1 MQFSTNLITRLI
13 ECINEDDTLS
23 KLGKAIRA
31 YDTEGL
37 PVPIRE
43 TYFSFSCKENSLAF
57 FHSEDSSLS
66 EQNKITIR
74 LNCFSPLKK
83 SAYSAHSLTENV
95 TWGICNKFR
104 DIITGFTIGD
114 TEYDDDVKSYKIT
127 VLMNFE
133 FNT

>member
-1 MQFSTNLITRLI
+1 MTFSTDLITQLI
-13 ECINEDDTLS
+13 DYINKDEILS

-43 TYFSFSCKENSLAF
+43 TYFSFSCKENTVNF
-57 FHSEDSSLS
+57 FEDSDGLS
-66 EQNKITIR
+66 REENKIVIR

-83 SAYSAHSLTENV
+83 SAYSAHSLTEKV
-95 TWGICNKFR
+95 TAGLGEFFGEM
-104 DIITGFTIGD
+104 ITGFTIGD

-127 VLMNFE
+127 SLITFL
-133 FNT
+133 FIS

>member
-1 MQFSTNLITRLI
+1 MTFSTDLITQLI
-13 ECINEDDTLS
+13 DYINKDEILS

-43 TYFSFSCKENSLAF
+43 TYFSFSCKENTVSF
-57 FHSEDSSLS
+57 FEDSDGLS
-66 EQNKITIR
+66 REENKIVIR

-83 SAYSAHSLTENV
+83 SAYSAHSLTEKV
-95 TWGICNKFR
+95 TAGLGEYFGEM
-104 DIITGFTIGD
+104 ITGFTIGD

-127 VLMNFE
+127 SLITFL
-133 FNT
+133 FIS

>member
-1 MQFSTNLITRLI
+1 MQFSTNLITRVI
-13 ECINEDDTLS
+13 EFINEDDTLS

-43 TYFSFSCKENSLAF
+43 TYFSFSCKENSVSF
-57 FHSEDSSLS
+57 STSEDGVSSS
-66 EQNKITIR
+66 ENKIVIR
-74 LNCFSPLKK
+74 LNCFSPLKN
-83 SAYSAHSLTENV
+83 SAYSAHSLTEKV
-95 TWGICNKFR
+95 TCGICDKFK
-104 DIITGFTIGD
+104 DAITGFTIGD

-127 VLMNFE
+127 SIINFQ